1 MAAAVEWTENLE
13 VPAERVVAKAWWRD
27 WQLALLVLFVL
38 AAYFTRLTE
47 LSIRGEESRRGLV
60 AREMLET
67 GDWIIPRTQGVPLFS
82 RPPFQNWLIAS
93 LAAIRGD
100 VDAVA
105 IRLPSVCALLIT
117 CIVIYRYA
125 RLFLSPLGALA
136 AGLSFSSMGQ
146 VLELGR
152 VGETDAL
159 FTLFVSGALL
169 AWHGGLTSGASPYR
183 TWCLGYA
190 LAALGTLTKGPQAP
204 VYFVGPVAIYLL
216 STRNWRAAFSR
227 AHLAGIGTFVAILA
241 SWQIPCVFKVGLE
254 GTRQMYV
261 RDVGHRFMHATWF
274 SFGEH
279 LAVYPLELLVCLLPW
294 SALFIVWFNREFRR
308 TLGPSRDYVLF
319 LAICLAVAFPTVW
332 LPPGSRPRYFMSMY
346 PCLAILMGLVVE
358 RVARAQRSEQ
368 WWIVWP
374 LFVRITA
381 VAMLAVGAFFVT
393 ISIRDFGLWLAQP
406 IPVAV
411 LYGLVAAVAAGV
423 AWRSIGSSPQKGPY
437 AAVFSIAGFVGFTH
451 VIVMINALHGAS
463 VDTAGEIEA
472 VKRQLPPGT
481 KLVSFNVTHHLF
493 AFHYRDEI
501 PVLDWPDTVEEE
513 AARVSYFCADIREF
527 HERHIPFPWTTVADV
542 SCDRHKLPKT
552 LVRVLVCRRTDV
564 PDVATPPTSATTVS
578 APLAN

>member
-1 MAAAVEWTENLE
+1 MAAAGELKTNLE
-13 VPAERVVAKAWWRD
+13 AHAEQTTTGAWWRE

-93 LAAIRGD
+93 LALVRGD
-100 VDAVA
+100 VDEVA
-105 IRLPSVCALLIT
+105 IRIPSVCAILLT
-117 CIVIYRYA
+117 CILIYRYA
-125 RLFLSPLGALA
+125 RLFLSPLGALSA
-136 AGLSFSSMGQ
+136 ALSFASMGQ

-169 AWHGGLTSGASPYR
+169 AWHGGMTCGTSLYR

-204 VYFVGPVAIYLL
+204 VYFVAPVAIYLL

-227 AHLAGIGTFVAILA
+227 AHLAGICTFVAILA
-241 SWQIPCVFKVGLE
+241 TWQIPCILKVGLE
-254 GTRQMYV
+254 GTRLMYV
-261 RDVGHRFMHATWF
+261 RDVGHRFMDATWF

-308 TLGPSRDYVLF
+308 TLGPARDHVLF
-319 LAICLAVAFPTVW
+319 LAICIAVAFPTVW
-332 LPPGSRPRYFMSMY
+332 FPPGSRPRYFMSLY

-381 VAMLAVGAFFVT
+381 GAIVCVGAFFLT
-393 ISIRDFGLWLAQP
+393 ISLVNFNLWLAQP
-406 IPVAV
+406 VWVAC
-411 LYGLVAAVAAGV
+411 LHGLVAVVTAFA
-423 AWRSIGSSPQKGPY
+423 AWRSIGSSPQRGPY
-437 AAVFSIAGFVGFTH
+437 VAVLSIAGFVGFTQ
-451 VIVMINALHGAS
+451 VVVMINALHGAS

-472 VKRQLPPGT
+472 LKRQLPPGT
-481 KLVSFNVTHHLF
+481 RLVSFNVTHHLF

-501 PVLDWPDTVEEE
+501 PVLDWPDTAEEE
-513 AARVSYFCADIREF
+513 AARVPYFCADIREF
-527 HERHIPFPWTTVADV
+527 HERHIPFPWTTVAEV
-542 SCDRHKLPKT
+542 SCDRHKLPKPHI
-552 LVRVLVCRRTDV
+552 RVLVCRRTDV
-564 PDVATPPTSATTVS
+564 PDVTPNSGGDVPVRAASA
-578 APLAN
+578 N